1 MNLLSLLLGSMT
13 EENSV
18 GTIAGKT
25 GLTSKQITKL
35 LLIAIPILMKA
46 MTNNA
51 SSQSG
56 AASLLSALG
65 QHSSKKSV
73 ADQMKEADEEDGAKI
88 IGHIL
93 GKNSQA
99 MNEMEKESGLNAAQ
113 VAQVL
118 SIIAPILLNGVS
130 SAVDSAKAENA
141 PVQKP
146 EKEAFDG
153 TSLLGALLKL
163 R

>member
-1 MNLLSLLLGSMT
+1 
-13 EENSV
+13 
-18 GTIAGKT
+18 
-25 GLTSKQITKL
+25 
-35 LLIAIPILMKA
+35 
-46 MTNNA
+46 
-51 SSQSG
+51 
-56 AASLLSALG
+56 
-65 QHSSKKSV
+65 
-73 ADQMKEADEEDGAKI
+73 DGAKI

-118 SIIAPILLNGVS
+118 SIIAPTLLNGVS
-130 SAVDSAKAENA
+130 SAVDSAKTENA

-163 R
+163 K